1 MIRVRIVGLAL
12 FAVFAVSVV
21 AASAAQAIEAP
32 YFQKESSGGV
42 VSRLKLN
49 ETRNFKSANV
59 GSYILTSGLIVISCT
74 SETTNNSG
82 VLLGSEKGE
91 PGTNNETVEF
101 KGCSVTGNGSGAC
114 TGAKSVGEPIITKPL
129 KTELVYGVE
138 TKKTYTLFSP
148 ASGAEFVKLTF
159 PAGCT
164 HTETAVSG
172 KVAAENLNEAKVE
185 IELGKQYVPQTKGF
199 VSFPSTPIKKVV
211 KVKAGVAQ
219 APTTVELVVFGA
231 ASILTGESSVEL
243 ESKEKWCILP

>member
-32 YFQKESSGGV
+32 YFQTESRGV
-42 VSRLKLN
+42 VSRLKLG

-59 GSYILTSGLIVISCT
+59 TSYVLKVPGIAITCT
-74 SETTNNSG
+74 KETTNNSG

-91 PGTNNETVEF
+91 PGTNNEIVEF
-101 KGCSVTGNGSGAC
+101 TGCTVTGNGSGVC
-114 TGAKSVGEPIITKPL
+114 EGKGSVGEPIITKPL

-148 ASGAEFVKLTF
+148 ASGSEFVKLTF

-164 HTETAVSG
+164 HTETAVNG
-172 KVAAENLNEAKVE
+172 KVAAENLNEAKEE
-185 IELGKQYVPQTKGF
+185 IELGKKYVPQTKGF
-199 VSFPSTPIKKVV
+199 VSFPSTTIKKVV

-219 APTTVELVVFGA
+219 APTTVELLAFGVA
-231 ASILTGESSVEL
+231 GTLTGESSVEL